1 MDWLNINNPNY
12 YAVGVNDV
20 TVEDKNGPTKY
31 YFGGYFKKDVMYKE
45 CVPKSRMVRSSPILI

>member
-45 CVPKSRMVRSSPILI
+45 CVPM